1 MPERLDFELDPAVIH
16 HLMYSQAGSIAKSLV
31 ELLMNGI
38 DARCTTVRF
47 TLTRTGFT
55 CTDDGSGFATRDA
68 VMRYFRRVG
77 TPHIEGDSKFGRF
90 RLGRLQIMPHASTI
104 WTSNQF
110 WMHVDP
116 KTMGYAFDFDELK
129 PDQHVKGCTI
139 TGTWY
144 EPMSEMELLS
154 TEQEV
159 RDLVRYTPVP
169 VELNGRIISRDPALE
184 KWDFVDEHA
193 YYRAK
198 VEGAVAIYNQGVLVR
213 QDPAQL
219 WGAGGTIVSKRA
231 IALNVSR
238 TEILRKTCDV
248 WKVIAAQFGRMAH
261 EVAARLGDHR
271 KTEARREKAARD
283 LLAGSAQLDTIAL
296 REEVITLL
304 PGKRHVSLDAFLRS
318 GQTTRGEF
326 AVVEDGFDV
335 PRGEAIARERLAT
348 LVHPQTLAR
357 FGCEGTDDFIECL
370 QRAITN
376 LQAFRMED
384 GRALYFAQSMRVPA
398 FVSFATLRD
407 AFVERTELVS
417 EKDAFDRETRRAWTA
432 LRDCIRRYAYRS
444 THMEGYLHIVPGR
457 SPHDAW
463 TDGQTYIAINVE
475 VIRALRGDPVRTA
488 ARILA
493 LVDHELAHEGDS
505 LDCGHD
511 EAFWQRHHD
520 RTLDFAA
527 ERQHVL
533 HVFLTRYTRSLQM
546 EGKHPSARAQ
556 RERYLVEL
564 AGTGRAERGLPPALD
579 GVDSDP
585 LAGAPATEESMTLI
599 AAANVA
605 LVERGK
611 CPPPADWEQVL
622 ARARAA
628 RVVEHRANQDRLAQR
643 ADDDAREAEAWRLI
657 EIDELAALL
666 GVTFD
671 QAGQLLACEAA
682 QDAVNA
688 ARHEAYVTEE
698 RVRIARVVG
707 VEPDT
712 LTDAMLRHLWE
723 EPTGVIETLWAA
735 EPWLNTDDEIDAMH
749 EAMLD
754 RDLEQRCDA
763 DQAED
768 HGDDPRDGIPAEY
781 WHLLRP
787 GETGWS
793 VRRNTAAAGFTWVPA
808 YLQWRHDGEATVVP
822 ADGVAGTG
830 TPGDLCARQPS

>member
-38 DARCTTVRF
+38 DAHCTTVRF

-55 CTDDGSGFATRDA
+55 CSDDGSGFATREA

-77 TPHIEGDSKFGRF
+77 TPHIEGDAKFGRF

-129 PDQHVKGCTI
+129 PEQQVKGCTI

-144 EPMSEMELLS
+144 EPMSQMELLS

-169 VELNGRIISRDPALE
+169 VELNGRVISRDPARE
-184 KWDFVDEHA
+184 RWDFEDEHA

-198 VEGAVAIYNQGVLVR
+198 VEGAVAIYNLGVLVR

-248 WKVIAAQFGRMAH
+248 WKEIAAQFGRMAH

-283 LLAGSAQLDTIAL
+283 LLAGSPQLDTIAL

-304 PGKRHVSLDAFLRS
+304 PGKRHVSFDAFLRNR
-318 GQTTRGEF
+318 GQY

-348 LVHPQTLAR
+348 LVHPQTLTR

-370 QRAITN
+370 ERAIAN
-376 LQAFRMED
+376 LQAFRMDD

-407 AFVERTELVS
+407 AFVERTEIVS

-444 THMEGYLHIVPGR
+444 TPMQGYIQILAGR

-463 TDGQTYIAINVE
+463 TDGETYIAINVE
-475 VIRALRGDPVRTA
+475 VVKALRGDPVRTA

-546 EGKHPSARAQ
+546 EGKHRSGRAQ

-579 GVDSDP
+579 GIDGDP
-585 LAGAPATEESMTLI
+585 LIDAPASAESMTLI
-599 AAANVA
+599 QAANIA

-611 CPPPADWEQVL
+611 CPPPADWEAVL
-622 ARARAA
+622 SRAREARAA
-628 RVVEHRANQDRLAQR
+628 QAQANRDAAARRAVE
-643 ADDDAREAEAWRLI
+643 DAEESEMYRQI
-657 EIDELAALL
+657 EIDQLALL
-666 GVTFD
+666 LDITVD
-671 QAGQLLACEAA
+671 QADQLLACEAA

-688 ARHEAYVTEE
+688 ARNEAYVTEE
-698 RVRIARVVG
+698 RARIAHVVG
-707 VEPDT
+707 VKPDT

-723 EPTGVIETLWAA
+723 EPDRVIQSLWAA
-735 EPWLNTDDEIDAMH
+735 EPWHHPEDEHDRTVEEMAAEIASYRE
-749 EAMLD
+749 EAA
-754 RDLEQRCDA
+754 R
-763 DQAED
+763 
-768 HGDDPRDGIPAEY
+768 DDPRELLDAAY
-781 WHLLRP
+781 WYLLRP

-793 VRRNTAAAGFTWVPA
+793 VRRNAAAAGFAWVPA
-808 YLQWRHDGEATVVP
+808 YLQWRHDGEAP
-822 ADGVAGTG
+822 SGVAG
-830 TPGDLCARQPS
+830 DARDSVAPAELTAREAS